1 MLASRRRSVLP
12 GLGPSLGFATLYVS
26 LIVLIPLSMVALEAG
41 GMSWARFVAVITTP
55 RAVAAFELSVGASF
69 VAALLNVVFGT
80 VVAWVLV
87 RYPLPGSRVLDALVD
102 IPFAL
107 PTAVGG
113 IALTAL
119 YAKNGWIGRHLVPL
133 GIEGAY
139 SRLGIVIALTF
150 IGLPFVVRAVQPVLA
165 ELEPEV
171 EEAAA
176 CLGASRWATLR
187 RVVLPTLAPAALA
200 GFGQAFARALGEYGS
215 VVFISGN
222 MPMRTEIAP
231 LFIMTKL
238 EQFDYEGAAAIA
250 VVLLGMSF
258 AMLLAVHRLQSGLA
272 ASRAARRT

>member
-1 MLASRRRSVLP
+1 MARRRSVLP
-12 GLGPSLGFATLYVS
+12 GLGPALGFATLYIS
-26 LIVLIPLSMVALEAG
+26 LIVLIPLSMVAVKAAS
-41 GMSWARFVAVITTP
+41 MSWGRFLDVVTAP
-55 RAVAAFELSVGASF
+55 RAVAAFQLSVGASF
-69 VAALLNVVFGT
+69 AAALINVVFGT

-87 RYPLPGSRVLDALVD
+87 RYPLPGKRVLDALVD

-119 YAKNGWIGRHLVPL
+119 YAKNGWIGRHLEPL
-133 GIEGAY
+133 GIQAAY

-176 CLGASRWATLR
+176 CLGASRWTTLR
-187 RVVLPTLAPAALA
+187 RVVLPTLAPAAVA
-200 GFGQAFARALGEYGS
+200 GFAQAFARALGEYGS

-222 MPMRTEIAP
+222 MPGKTEIAP
-231 LFIMTKL
+231 LFIMTRL
-238 EQFDYEGAAAIA
+238 EQYDYEGAAAVA
-250 VVLLGMSF
+250 MVLLGISF
-258 AMLLAVHRLQSGLA
+258 TMLIVVHKLQGGLA
-272 ASRAARRT
+272 ASRAGRRT

>member
-1 MLASRRRSVLP
+1 MARHRSILP
-12 GLGPSLGFATLYVS
+12 GLGPALGFSVVYIS
-26 LIVLIPLSMVALEAG
+26 LIVLIPLSMVAVKAA
-41 GMSWARFVAVITTP
+41 GMSWSRFLDVVTAP

-69 VAALLNVVFGT
+69 AAALINVVFGT

-87 RYPLPGSRVLDALVD
+87 RYPLPGKRVLDALVD

-119 YAKNGWIGRHLVPL
+119 YAKNGWIGRHLEPL
-133 GIEGAY
+133 GIQGAY

-176 CLGASRWATLR
+176 CLGASRWTTLR
-187 RVVLPTLAPAALA
+187 RVVLPTLAPAAMA
-200 GFGQAFARALGEYGS
+200 GFAQAFARALGEYGS

-222 MPMRTEIAP
+222 MPGKTEIAP

-238 EQFDYEGAAAIA
+238 EQFDYEGAAAVA
-250 VVLLGMSF
+250 VVLLGISF
-258 AMLLAVHRLQSGLA
+258 LMLLVVHRLQGGLA
-272 ASRAARRT
+272 ASRAGRRT

>member
-1 MLASRRRSVLP
+1 MPRRRSVLP
-12 GLGPSLGFATLYVS
+12 GLGPALGFATLYIS
-26 LIVLIPLSMVALEAG
+26 LIVLIPLSMVAVKAAG
-41 GMSWARFVAVITTP
+41 MTWARFLDVVTAP

-69 VAALLNVVFGT
+69 AAALINVVFGT

-87 RYPLPGSRVLDALVD
+87 RYPLPGKRVLDALVD

-119 YAKNGWIGRHLVPL
+119 YAKNGWIGRHLEPL
-133 GIEGAY
+133 GIQGAY

-176 CLGASRWATLR
+176 CLGASRWTTLR
-187 RVVLPTLAPAALA
+187 RVVLPTLAPAAVA
-200 GFGQAFARALGEYGS
+200 AFAQAFARALGEYGS

-222 MPMRTEIAP
+222 MPNKTEIAP
-231 LFIMTKL
+231 LFIMTRL
-238 EQFDYEGAAAIA
+238 EQYDYEGAAAVA
-250 VVLLGMSF
+250 MVLLGISF
-258 AMLLAVHRLQSGLA
+258 TMLIVVHKLQGGLA
-272 ASRAARRT
+272 ASRAGRRT